1 MIAVATAR
9 LLPTSIYCEGPEC
22 EPRVQTAVFKIGS
35 VFVARFGLLMMEIIR
50 QRNTQPKVAPIGYK
64 PECCD
69 DKKKKALLA
78 PKK

>member
-1 MIAVATAR
+1 
-9 LLPTSIYCEGPEC
+9 
-22 EPRVQTAVFKIGS
+22 VQTAVFKIGS